1 MPENWSDCIRQYRL
15 RYGMTQKE
23 FAVVMGVSQR
33 TVSRWERGE
42 DQPSVEK
49 QVQLRQLGWKPAGL
63 LLRNL
68 AISVRY
74 CPAPRALSH
83 TSDLRLIEVSG
94 AAVAKRP
101 SITQW
106 VGHSMKKIA
115 TGVLAEILEDRE
127 VQCALRKQELSGMLT
142 TTSSVL
148 KTGDCTD
155 FGKFN
160 TTISYFYQD
169 GDLYSDAISVPAPD
183 DAMCG
188 YKPIFHEEQFATHQI

>member
-1 MPENWSDCIRQYRL
+1 MPENWSECIRQYRL

-23 FAVVMGVSQR
+23 FALLMGVSQR
-33 TVSRWERGE
+33 TISRWERGE

-68 AISVRY
+68 ALSVRH

-83 TSDLRLIEVSG
+83 TSDLRLVEVS
-94 AAVAKRP
+94 APAVTKRP
-101 SITQW
+101 SIKQW
-106 VGHSMKKIA
+106 IGRSMKKIA
-115 TGVLAEILEDRE
+115 TGILAEIHEDRII
-127 VQCALRKQELSGMLT
+127 QCALRKKELSGILT

-148 KTGDCTD
+148 KTGDCTN

-183 DAMCG
+183 DAVCK
-188 YKPIFHEEQFATHQI
+188 YIPVFHEEQFATRQI